1 MASWANLK
9 RDMRRVAKKK
19 KAKYTPKKVKAY
31 AVDKVQKAG

>member
-19 KAKYTPKKVKAY
+19 KAKYTPKKIKPLKAEVK
-31 AVDKVQKAG
+31 